1 MSIKKPWISGF
12 SGKRVPALED
22 PEEDVS
28 VDLTATMNMSEDA
41 MKHYGSMLA
50 LMWLKSGMF
59 TLSILRES
67 LNKCCHKC

>member
-41 MKHYGSMLA
+41 MKHYWKHAGFDVIKKWNVYS
-50 LMWLKSGMF
+50 
-59 TLSILRES
+59 
-67 LNKCCHKC
+67 

>member
-1 MSIKKPWISGF
+1 MRGSNKLSFLARALPFPVFYCLQMADMEGF
-12 SGKRVPALED
+12 RKVFNALEN

-50 LMWLKSGMF
+50 LV
-59 TLSILRES
+59 
-67 LNKCCHKC
+67 